1 MISSL
6 TNHRSIRRYTDKDI
20 SRELLAEILKAGIRA
35 SNTGN
40 MQLYS
45 VVVTR
50 DAALKRQLA
59 PAHFNQP
66 MITNAPVVLTFCADI
81 NRFVKWCRLRNA
93 NVGFDNAETL
103 VSAIIDT
110 SLFAQ
115 NVCLSAEEHGL
126 GVCYLGTT
134 TYNPDQIIRVLNLP
148 KGVMPITTV
157 SVGFPAETP
166 ELTSR
171 LPLNAVVHDEQY
183 HDYSDADIEN
193 AYLEMEKDPKNQV
206 FIQENKK
213 ENLAQV
219 FAEVRYAKESNEHFS
234 QVLLDTLKQ
243 QGML

>member
-20 SRELLAEILKAGIRA
+20 SRELLAELLKAGIRA

-81 NRFVKWCRLRNA
+81 NRLVNGCRLRNA

-134 TYNPDQIIRVLNLP
+134 TYNPDQIIRVEYGPLAPDVSIFTFFCYNFRFGRCGLP
-148 KGVMPITTV
+148 A
-157 SVGFPAETP
+157 S
-166 ELTSR
+166 
-171 LPLNAVVHDEQY
+171 
-183 HDYSDADIEN
+183 
-193 AYLEMEKDPKNQV
+193 
-206 FIQENKK
+206 
-213 ENLAQV
+213 
-219 FAEVRYAKESNEHFS
+219 
-234 QVLLDTLKQ
+234 
-243 QGML
+243 

>member
-115 NVCLSAEEHGL
+115 NVCLAAEEHGL

-134 TYNPDQIIRVLNLP
+134 TYNPDQIIRILNLP

-243 QGML
+243 QGMI

>member
-243 QGML
+243 QGMI